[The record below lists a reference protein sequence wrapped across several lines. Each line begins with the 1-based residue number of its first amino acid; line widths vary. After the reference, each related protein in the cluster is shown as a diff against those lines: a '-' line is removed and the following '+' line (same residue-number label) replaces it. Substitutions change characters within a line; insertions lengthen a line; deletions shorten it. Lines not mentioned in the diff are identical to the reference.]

1 MAPIFRLE
9 VGEDRLATLTFDLPD
24 KKVNVFGRP
33 ALAELER
40 VLDEIGARRDIGCLV
55 LLSGKQGSFIA
66 GADVDEIARVTDPVE
81 AEAGSR
87 IGHRLFGAWAEL
99 PFPTVAAIRGVA
111 LGGGTEIAL
120 ASTWRVAS
128 DRADTRIGLPE
139 VRLGIVPAWGGSTRL
154 PRLIGIAAALDLIL
168 TGKTVSG
175 RQALKL
181 GLVDALLPDARFL
194 DLVRDFARERMGPAA
209 AAGAPGA
216 AAAGAA
222 AATPRTAG
230 PPSRRQGK
238 RPGGL
243 RGALLEGNPI
253 GRHIVFDQARKK
265 TLAQT
270 RGHYPAA
277 LRAIEVVRVGIE
289 DGLRAGF
296 DAEARAVSD
305 LAPSPVTKNLVHV
318 FHLTE
323 EAKREPGL
331 PGGEPRPVRETAVL
345 GAGTMGGGIAQLI
358 AAETDLPVR
367 MKDVRDEALAAGMSH
382 AAGLFDRQVRRRR
395 LDAPG
400 MRRKMALLRPTLDW
414 SGFRRV
420 DLVIEAIVEKLDV
433 KQSVFAELAAQVP
446 EGAVLASNTSSLPIR
461 DIRAKTPRPERVVGM
476 HFFNPVHRMPLVEVI
491 VPEGA
496 DPSAVNTVFD
506 FTRRLGKTPV
516 LVKDSPGFLV
526 NRLLTF
532 YSIESFWLLDEGWRI
547 EDIDRAMVDWGM
559 PVGPL
564 ALTDEVGI
572 DVAGKVAHIMAG
584 AFADRVRLP
593 PWLDRL
599 GDGDRLG
606 VKNGKG
612 IYRYEGRERQEPDPA
627 VYAVL
632 GLDPKHAAHAGHV
645 DAGGGPGLEAL
656 ADRMVLPMVNEA
668 ARCLEEQVV
677 RSAGELDLAMIFG
690 TGFPP
695 FRGGLCRW
703 ADQQGLPQIVAT
715 LERLEG
721 AAGDRFRPSE
731 ALRSTAAAGGF
742 YARFPAAAAG
752 AAVAAG

>member
-1 MAPIFRLE
+1 MAPIFQLNI
-9 VGEDRLATLTFDLPD
+9 GADRLATLTFDLPG
-24 KKVNVFGRP
+24 KKVNVLGRP

-40 VLDEIGARRDIGCLV
+40 VLDELAARRDVGCLV
-55 LLSGKQGSFIA
+55 LLSGKPGSFIA

-99 PFPTVAAIRGVA
+99 PFPTIAAIRGVA

-194 DLVRDFARERMGPAA
+194 DLVRDFARERLLAAAPAA
-209 AAGAPGA
+209 TASPAPPPPPA
-216 AAAGAA
+216 RR
-222 AATPRTAG
+222 PR
-230 PPSRRQGK
+230 K

-243 RGALLEGNPI
+243 RTALLEGNPI

-265 TLAQT
+265 TLEQT
-270 RGHYPAA
+270 HGHYPAA

-296 DAEARAVSD
+296 DAEARAASD

-367 MKDVRDEALAAGMSH
+367 MKDVRNEALAAGMTH
-382 AAGLFDRQVRRRR
+382 AAGLFDRQVKRRR
-395 LDAPG
+395 LDLPG

-433 KQSVFAELAAQVP
+433 KQAVFAELAAQVP

-496 DPSAVNTVFD
+496 DPGAVNTVFE

-532 YSIESFWLLDEGWRI
+532 YSIESFWLLDEGFRI

-559 PVGPL
+559 PIGPL

-593 PWLDRL
+593 GWLDRL
-599 GDGDRLG
+599 SDGDRLG

-627 VYAVL
+627 VYTAL
-632 GLDPKHAAHAGHV
+632 GLDPKHAGHGGHGDGAG
-645 DAGGGPGLEAL
+645 APELEAM

-677 RSAGELDLAMIFG
+677 RTAGDLDLAMIFG

-721 AAGDRFRPSE
+721 ASGDRFRPSE

-742 YARFPAAAAG
+742 YARFGAAAA
-752 AAVAAG
+752 AAAD

>member
-1 MAPIFRLE
+1 VAPIFRLE
-9 VGEDRLATLTFDLPD
+9 VGADRLATLTFDLPD

-40 VLDEIGARRDIGCLV
+40 VLDELAARRDIGCLV
-55 LLSGKQGSFIA
+55 LLSGKPGGFIA

-87 IGHRLFGAWAEL
+87 VGHRLFGAWSEL
-99 PFPTVAAIRGVA
+99 PFPTIAAIRGVA

-194 DLVRDFARERMGPAA
+194 DLVRDFARERTARAMATAATAA
-209 AAGAPGA
+209 APTTAQAP
-216 AAAGAA
+216 
-222 AATPRTAG
+222 PIRR
-230 PPSRRQGK
+230 SRK

-253 GRHIVFDQARKK
+253 GRHIVFDQARKQ
-265 TLAQT
+265 TLEQT

-296 DAEARAVSD
+296 DAEARAVAD
-305 LAPSPVTKNLVHV
+305 LAPSPVTKNLMHV
-318 FHLTE
+318 FRLTE
-323 EAKREPGL
+323 EAKRERGL
-331 PGGEPRPVRETAVL
+331 PGGEPLPVRETAVL

-367 MKDVRDEALAAGMSH
+367 MKDVRNEALAAGMSH
-382 AAGLFDRQVRRRR
+382 AAGLFDRLVKRRR

-420 DLVIEAIVEKLDV
+420 DLVIEAIVEKLEV
-433 KQSVFAELAAQVP
+433 KQAVFAELAAQVP
-446 EGAVLASNTSSLPIR
+446 AGAVLASNTSSLPIR
-461 DIRAKTPRPERVVGM
+461 DIRVKTPRPERVVGM

-496 DPSAVNTVFD
+496 DPAAVNTVFD

-516 LVKDSPGFLV
+516 LIKDSPGFLV

-532 YSIESFWLLDEGWRI
+532 YSIESFWLLDEGHRI

-559 PVGPL
+559 PIGPL

-572 DVAGKVAHIMAG
+572 DVAGKVAHIMAA

-593 PWLDRL
+593 AWLDRL
-599 GDGDRLG
+599 SEGDRLG
-606 VKNGKG
+606 VKSGKG
-612 IYRYEGRERQEPDPA
+612 IYRYEGRERQDPDPA
-627 VYAVL
+627 VYAAL
-632 GLDPKHAAHAGHV
+632 GLDPKDPRHPRNPREAS
-645 DAGGGPGLEAL
+645 GGDPSLEAM

-668 ARCLEEQVV
+668 ARCLAEQVV

-703 ADQQGLPQIVAT
+703 ADQQGLQQIIAT

-721 AAGDRFRPSE
+721 AVGDRCRPSE
-731 ALRSTAAAGGF
+731 ALRATAAAGGF
-742 YARFPAAAAG
+742 YARFGGNAPAT
-752 AAVAAG
+752 